1 MSVFDANSLVAG
13 SSSHRLPILIS
24 VFAFLSLA
32 LNQKQELANSSK
44 SALKQSKNNIQPSSS
59 AFSKPTPLT
68 TDDNPSP
75 SPPDSC
81 TLNDPQGKSKKCF
94 PQQMAI
100 KRTNQQHQYL
110 LQIKSIM
117 HIGSRVFYTKWHS
130 IFILYKSISQIINEI
145 IESSI
150 LIWNTLTKE

>member
-1 MSVFDANSLVAG
+1 MSVFNTNSLVAS

-32 LNQKQELANSSK
+32 LNQQQELANSSK

-68 TDDNPSP
+68 TTDDNPSP

-81 TLNDPQGKSKKCF
+81 TLNDPQGKSKKWF
-94 PQQMAI
+94 FQQMAI
-100 KRTNQQHQYL
+100 KRTNQLHQYL

-130 IFILYKSISQIINEI
+130 IFILCKKSQLAKS
-145 IESSI
+145 
-150 LIWNTLTKE
+150 